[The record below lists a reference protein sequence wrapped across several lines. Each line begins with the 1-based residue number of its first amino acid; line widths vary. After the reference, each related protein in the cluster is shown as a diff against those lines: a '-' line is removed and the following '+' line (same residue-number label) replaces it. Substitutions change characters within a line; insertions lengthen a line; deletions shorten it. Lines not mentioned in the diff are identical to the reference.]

1 MKSLFESNK
10 VINEEIAKFLKQ
22 NSNSIKSKDLQHF
35 ERELAKLL
43 GWERQPQNE
52 KSFVRISIPEVKNNQ
67 VIRKVDSLP
76 RLKTVSTPLP
86 QNQLQ
91 RRGDFSN
98 QSVSKLETLKNK
110 AFNLEDE
117 K

>member
-43 GWERQPQNE
+43 GWERQP
-52 KSFVRISIPEVKNNQ
+52 
-67 VIRKVDSLP
+67 
-76 RLKTVSTPLP
+76 
-86 QNQLQ
+86 
-91 RRGDFSN
+91 
-98 QSVSKLETLKNK
+98 
-110 AFNLEDE
+110 
-117 K
+117 